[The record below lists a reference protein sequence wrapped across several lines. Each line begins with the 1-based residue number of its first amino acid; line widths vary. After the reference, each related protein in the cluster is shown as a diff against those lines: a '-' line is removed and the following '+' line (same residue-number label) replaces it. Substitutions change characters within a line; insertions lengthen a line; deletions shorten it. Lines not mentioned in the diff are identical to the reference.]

1 MTSGVIPV
9 TFVPESHRQSTEDN
23 RHASVS
29 TFASNH
35 VSRRASV
42 ESNSEQQ
49 QKATVI
55 QATQVIRAKPQI
67 MRVNT
72 VKVHDGLNRSASFKK
87 TLKPE
92 KTDDPFD
99 DKNKASASPT
109 SSKEKVTAGESSKG
123 EGEITIV
130 WNGS

>member
-9 TFVPESHRQSTEDN
+9 TFVPESQSTEDN

-29 TFASNH
+29 TFASSQH

-99 DKNKASASPT
+99 DKNKAAASPT